1 MQYNINYIRK
11 NLDLK
16 KFIRNL
22 NTISKWNYNSEG
34 TSIIKSAIKA
44 CANKKNKDPNL
55 KGTTA
60 GLKTVK
66 RVNKIMIV
74 VDVEALK
81 SKEHML
87 DYQCFFPSE
96 YLISEKNGEK
106 KVWKPN
112 IKLKKNSEK
121 FYKDL
126 EVLKING
133 KLLSKISNNF
143 KLIYNINFLGEDK
156 DLVVD
161 TNTLY
166 FSKFDKKYYYVW
178 NHQGNSINQVIK
190 VFDKPLDRNNFSNKI
205 FDFKKS
211 RGLRAFT
218 DVYPENF
225 SEII

>member
-1 MQYNINYIRK
+1 MQYNINYIKK

-22 NTISKWNYNSEG
+22 NTISKWNYDSEG

-44 CANKKNKDPNL
+44 CANNKNKDINL

-60 GLKTVK
+60 GLKTIK

-96 YLISEKNGEK
+96 YLILEKNGEK
-106 KVWKPN
+106 KVWKPS

-121 FYKDL
+121 FYNDL
-126 EVLKING
+126 EVLEING

>member
-16 KFIRNL
+16 KFIKNL
-22 NTISKWNYNSEG
+22 NTISKWSYKSEG

-44 CANKKNKDPNL
+44 CANNKNKDTNL
-55 KGTTA
+55 KGSTA
-60 GLKTVK
+60 GLKTIK
-66 RVNKIMIV
+66 KINKITIV
-74 VDVEALK
+74 VEAEALK

-96 YLISEKNGEK
+96 YLIREKNGDEK
-106 KVWKPN
+106 LWKPSM
-112 IKLKKNSEK
+112 KLKKNSEK

-126 EVLKING
+126 EVLQISG

-156 DLVVD
+156 DLIVD
-161 TNTLY
+161 SNTLY

-178 NHQGNSINQVIK
+178 NHQSNSINEIIK
-190 VFDKPLDRNNFSNKI
+190 IFNKPLDRNNFSNEI

-218 DVYPENF
+218 DVYPEKF
-225 SEII
+225 TEII